1 MSLITSAFSRKS
13 AGKSLWNSNSVLI
26 TTDYKKAIKSLKLT
40 SASVS
45 ALEAGKDVQVH
56 TDDGLVS
63 IVLVNKS
70 SLKSDAFGIGRDQ
83 IGPKINLLT
92 EGNPKTTTV
101 NFIGVNENFI
111 KGAIVGLE
119 LAAYR
124 YQEKSLIGL
133 KHVDFQNESKKLA
146 TKILSSAS
154 EHAIGI
160 NTARHLVNMPPN
172 ELHPVSY
179 AKLVQQMFKNSKSVK
194 VEIWDEKRLA
204 KEKCGLHLG
213 VGAGASNPPRLV
225 KLVYKGSG
233 KKKKKAAVVGKG
245 ITFDTGGLDL
255 KPASGM
261 RLMKKDMGGSA
272 TIVGFFTW
280 LEKQKV
286 AYDVEGYLALAENAV
301 DERATRPSDIHIARN
316 GLKVEIDNTDAEGRL
331 VLADALDIACDQKPD
346 FIIDAATLTGAGKV
360 ALGQDVASLFAND
373 DALANKLLKA
383 ADKAS
388 DPAWRMPLY
397 QAYAKD
403 LNSSFADCVNS
414 SSTGFGGSITAALF
428 LEKFVRGIPWAH
440 LDIFAWTTSNQP
452 ALIQKGGSGQ
462 SVGALIEFFSQLE
475 LRQHH
480 EQAIDR

>member
-13 AGKSLWNSNSVLI
+13 AGKSLWETNTIIISS
-26 TTDYKKAIKSLKLT
+26 DYKKALKGLKL
-40 SASVS
+40 SKASIS
-45 ALEAGKDVQVH
+45 ALEAGKDIQVH
-56 TDDGLVS
+56 SDEGLVA
-63 IVLVNKS
+63 IVQIKKEN
-70 SLKSDAFGIGRDQ
+70 LKSDAFGFARDHL
-83 IGPKINLLT
+83 GPKVSLLT
-92 EGNPKTTTV
+92 EGNPKNTV
-101 NFIGVNENFI
+101 INFIAVNDDFI
-111 KGAIVGLE
+111 KGAIVGFE

-124 YQEKSLIGL
+124 YEEKSLIGL
-133 KHVDFQNESKKLA
+133 KHVQFQNESKKLSAQIYESA
-146 TKILSSAS
+146 TQQ
-154 EHAIGI
+154 AIGI

-194 VEIWDEKRLA
+194 VEIWDEKRLS

-225 KLVYKGSG
+225 KLTYKGSG

-255 KPASGM
+255 KPAAGM

-272 TIVGFFTW
+272 TVVGFFAW

-286 AYDVEGYLALAENAV
+286 AYDIEGYLALAENAV

-373 DALANKLLKA
+373 DDLAKKLIKA
-383 ADKAS
+383 SIKAS

-397 QAYAKD
+397 QPYAKD
-403 LNSSFADCVNS
+403 LSSSFADCVNS
-414 SSTGFGGSITAALF
+414 SSSGFGGSITAALF

-462 SVGALIEFFSQLE
+462 SVATLIEFFNC
-475 LRQHH
+475 
-480 EQAIDR
+480 